1 MEYYMSIRIIENE
14 KPMLPHCKMLCDQN
28 LANKLDNYELTTFL
42 NNHSTTLFIG
52 KPRSGKT
59 SLLYSFFKSKKLMN
73 KVFDKIFLFQP
84 SASRASMSDKLFDK
98 LPDDQKYEELSLEN
112 LNDAQSKL
120 TPDGN
125 NVMIFDDMTAYLKDK
140 QNLKKLK
147 ELVFNRRHLH
157 LSIFFLVQTWYSVPK
172 DIRKMFSNI
181 FIFKVSKNEMSAI
194 WDEVIEYST
203 DLIVPIIKTVYDEPY
218 QFLFVNTDSQRLFKN
233 WDEIVIN
240 EDE

>member
-1 MEYYMSIRIIENE
+1 MSIRIVENE
-14 KPMLPHCKMLCDQN
+14 KPALPHCKMLCDSK
-28 LANKLDNYELTTFL
+28 LAEKLDNYELTSFL

-52 KPRSGKT
+52 KPKSGKT

-98 LPDDQKYEELSLEN
+98 IPDDQKYEELNLEN
-112 LNDAQSKL
+112 LMDAESKL
-120 TPDGN
+120 SPEN

-157 LSIFFLVQTWYSVPK
+157 LSIFFLVQTFYSVPK

-181 FIFKVSKNEMSAI
+181 FIFKVSKNELSAI

-203 DLIVPIIKTVYDEPY
+203 DLIVPILRAVYDEPY
-218 QFLFVNTDSQRLFKN
+218 QFLFINTDSQRLFKC
-233 WDEIVIN
+233 WDEILI
-240 EDE
+240 EE